1 MKRMFVFVGLLLILG
16 TLIPAGKVIAE
27 ENTHWAKTY
36 RGECEDTA
44 RAVAIAPN
52 GDIIVAG
59 YTESFGAGYGDVWVL
74 RLDSEG
80 NVKWQKTYGGS
91 DKDWAAAVAVAD
103 NGDVIVAGGTE
114 SFGAGKAD
122 VWVLRLDENG
132 NVKWQKTYGGKGYD
146 VARSVAIAENGDIIV
161 VGGTESFGAGKA
173 DVWVLRLDE
182 NGNVKWQKTYGGS
195 SYDWGHAVAITDNGD
210 VIVAG
215 STDSFGTHEDV
226 LVLRLDTNGNV
237 KWQKTYG
244 GIRGDIAFAVAIAP
258 NGDII
263 VTGHTKSFG
272 DWDSDVWVLRLDGNG
287 NVKWQ
292 KTYGGSSDDDAYSV
306 AIAPNGDIIVVGRT
320 WSFGAGEDD
329 VWVLRLD
336 ENGNVEWQK
345 TYGGSDE
352 EEAYAV
358 AVAPNGD
365 IIVAG
370 WNFGA
375 DLADVWVLRLPPDGS
390 LSNLPRDSNA
400 PVGDT
405 TVQPGD
411 FNASVKDSQ
420 AQVMDSQAVVQDSDA
435 TVTTV
440 MSSET
445 TSSTTTTTSPSQITT
460 TTTITATHRTTTTT
474 THQTTTTHE
483 TTTTSKPTTT
493 SSKTTTT
500 PTTSTAPIHT
510 GTTTHKT
517 TTTTTTSEGG
527 GGTHICGP
535 ATIVGLVVITAA
547 VSKIRRRKH
556 Q

>member
-36 RGECEDTA
+36 SGECEDTA

-226 LVLRLDTNGNV
+226 LVLRLDT
-237 KWQKTYG
+237 
-244 GIRGDIAFAVAIAP
+244 
-258 NGDII
+258 
-263 VTGHTKSFG
+263 
-272 DWDSDVWVLRLDGNG
+272 NG